1 MGLLHVVVNVKAWHM
16 LQFRLSM
23 KELAFQSRRFSVFQK
38 FVENLI
44 LHMIG
49 TNTCLRTLCEIDLL
63 ALHCSLDS

>member
-1 MGLLHVVVNVKAWHM
+1 MGLLHLVVNVKAWYL

-23 KELAFQSRRFSVFQK
+23 KDLAFQSRRFSVFKK
-38 FVENLI
+38 FAENSI

-49 TNTCLRTLCEIDLL
+49 TNTCLRTFCEIDLL